1 MAVPN
6 ISLLEPMVLRGVVE
20 KFTVPESLVMLNRL
34 DQTPWPWPYATWDV
48 IKGSRMMAA
57 PNVPNAEAHIV
68 SRLGR
73 SQETA
78 SFVYLREK
86 KIFEPTTL
94 HWLRVPGELARVNA
108 EQSVLREVN
117 DLNQRFDNFAEWLIW
132 QAMGGSIVFQAGQGF
147 AGTSGPPGPSGI
159 SSGAGDVQA
168 TVDFKFPSSHF
179 VQPAVPWLSNSA
191 LAWGTT
197 GTGPNTT
204 LNQANTNLQA
214 GGGTIA
220 YATPMEIVEDIRSWK
235 RIVQIHGRV
244 PATEVFATSV
254 TLAAMFEAWVQAG
267 QGSTVNIPATML
279 SDRMKDEYYSSGTLS
294 GFLGLTWNTVEEVYE
309 NSSGVLTFFV
319 PDGMLYMGNYSDQ
332 RPMELLI
339 GPTADD
345 EAPDGFTGKY
355 AKTWKEKDPSARQY
369 LLEWNLLPIVTR
381 PEQMLVVDG
390 IIANNTTTT
399 TYAGGA
405 GGSLQ
410 TYPYYYN
417 QSPTD

>member
-1 MAVPN
+1 VPD
-6 ISLLEPMVLRGVVE
+6 ISLLEPVVLRGVVE

-34 DQTPWPWPYATWDV
+34 DQTPWPYPYATWDV
-48 IKGSRMMAA
+48 VKGSRLMAS
-57 PNVPNAEAHIV
+57 PNVPNSEAHVI

-73 SQETA
+73 SQESA

-86 KIFEPTTL
+86 KVFEPTTL
-94 HWLRVPGELARVNA
+94 HWLRTPGELAQINA
-108 EQSVLREVN
+108 EQSVLREIN

-132 QAMGGSIVFQAGQGF
+132 QSMGGSIQF
-147 AGTSGPPGPSGI
+147 TSSSNYQGPPGTGYGSVGT
-159 SSGAGDVQA
+159 GAGDVQA

-179 VQPAVPWLSNSA
+179 VQPAVPWLQNSA
-191 LAWGTT
+191 LVWSPSAQ
-197 GTGPNTT
+197 NSNVY
-204 LNQANTNLQA
+204 LNQAQTNLQA

-220 YATPMEIVEDIRSWK
+220 YATPMQIVEDIRSWK
-235 RIVQIHGRV
+235 RIIQIHGRV

-294 GFLGLTWNTVEEVYE
+294 GFMGLTWNTVEQVYE
-309 NSSGVLTFFV
+309 NPNGILTFFV

-332 RPMELLI
+332 RPIELLI

-345 EAPDGFTGKY
+345 EAPDGFTGKFS
-355 AKTWKEKDPSARQY
+355 KTWKEKDPSARQY

-381 PEQMLVVDG
+381 PEQMLVADG
-390 IIANNTTTT
+390 IIATNATTT
-399 TYAGGA
+399 TYAGGSVNP
-405 GGSLQ
+405 GLQ
-410 TYPYYYN
+410 TYPPYFN
-417 QSPTD
+417 QSPVD